1 MWPGAR
7 MKINTALP
15 AFFSPPPPSSG
26 RTCVLAPKVL
36 AANGVMQTGSTYF
49 SEPAICHGGHTA
61 KFKTKPQIFLF
72 LFFFFY
78 VFSPP
83 FLYFLTL
90 LGAVALS
97 ALNTAFLLPSM
108 GHYGR
113 GFIGS
118 RTPRLYNG
126 SSVQGKYCTI
136 CLHAVSSLPFPL
148 DSPTHALASGLLK
161 QDLKNQK
168 NERFLISPL
177 SPASEQDI

>member
-72 LFFFFY
+72 FFFLRF
-78 VFSPP
+78 FPP

-148 DSPTHALASGLLK
+148 DSPTHASASGLLK

>member
-1 MWPGAR
+1 MGLC
-7 MKINTALP
+7 KQ
-15 AFFSPPPPSSG
+15 
-26 RTCVLAPKVL
+26 APHISLCLRSATRATQQSLKL
-36 AANGVMQTGSTYF
+36 SLKSF
-49 SEPAICHGGHTA
+49 
-61 KFKTKPQIFLF
+61 
-72 LFFFFY
+72 FFFFY
-78 VFSPP
+78 FFFPP

-90 LGAVALS
+90 PGAIAVS

-108 GHYGR
+108 RHYGR

-136 CLHAVSSLPFPL
+136 CLHAVSSLPFPFN
-148 DSPTHALASGLLK
+148 SPTHASASGLLK

>member
-1 MWPGAR
+1 MGLC
-7 MKINTALP
+7 KQ
-15 AFFSPPPPSSG
+15 
-26 RTCVLAPKVL
+26 AP
-36 AANGVMQTGSTYF
+36 
-49 SEPAICHGGHTA
+49 HTSLRLRSA
-61 KFKTKPQIFLF
+61 TRATQQSLKLSLKS
-72 LFFFFY
+72 FFFFN
-78 VFSPP
+78 FFPP
-83 FLYFLTL
+83 TFLSFLTL
-90 LGAVALS
+90 PAAVAVS

-113 GFIGS
+113 GLIGS

-136 CLHAVSSLPFPL
+136 CLHAVSSLPFPS
-148 DSPTHALASGLLK
+148 DSPTHALASGLPK